1 MGKYMERFNRSYKI
15 FSIYGGSE
23 EIMAD
28 LGMRQNLRDWD
39 GETKARAKL

>member
-28 LGMRQNLRDWD
+28 LGMRQNLRDWAPED
-39 GETKARAKL
+39 KLQAKL

>member
-1 MGKYMERFNRSYKI
+1 MGKYMERFNRVYKI

-39 GETKARAKL
+39 PNVKAAAKL